1 MQRMSDM
8 LTRWLDGSIRRRGE
22 EQEGGAAPPAEGEG
36 GNPQPEQERGAAP
49 LAEGEGGNP
58 QPEQERGAAPLAEGE
73 GGNPQP
79 EQEAADQPALPAAQ
93 AIDASLP
100 DTSLPPAQS
109 RDTSLPAAQSGDLP
123 AQQEASPVAQ
133 GPEPGRGG
141 GGTLGEVPTVRGE
154 DGGGEL
160 LLCDEDGRGTLDG
173 GGLTE
178 GVQGSCEEPRVA
190 GGREVAMDSGCER
203 DRTAADRPEEVGARA
218 EGHCSRALRESEEA
232 QPAPSR
238 KQSET
243 ACDSAACMSDAPVAA
258 VSGSGSES
266 ASHVSR
272 SVISQPPQ
280 TATSHIT
287 ASSDSCAQSSSA
299 PCDDS
304 RVQSEGEEAAQTW
317 PESVDLSGPGV
328 GMGSDDPRP
337 ASSLQHSAVPQP
349 PPHTGCAQEPLT
361 DPHTGLDSSTV
372 PALDVPPGSG
382 GGGHNC
388 SLGMATSASAGV
400 AGQGVT
406 AAGTRLEPVISLH
419 YSQQGQ
425 CSGSSSTCRHGLHCR
440 KFRQAN
446 EKLSSVFCL

>member
-22 EQEGGAAPPAEGEG
+22 EQEGGAAP
-36 GNPQPEQERGAAP
+36 

-58 QPEQERGAAPLAEGE
+58 QQEQERGAAPPAEGE

-79 EQEAADQPALPAAQ
+79 EQEAADQPALPTAQ
-93 AIDASLP
+93 ATDTSLP
-100 DTSLPPAQS
+100 DTTLPPAQS
-109 RDTSLPAAQSGDLP
+109 RDTSLPPAQSRDLP

-160 LLCDEDGRGTLDG
+160 LLCDEDGRGTLDR

-218 EGHCSRALRESEEA
+218 EGHCSQALCESEEA
-232 QPAPSR
+232 PPAPSR

-243 ACDSAACMSDAPVAA
+243 ACDSAACMSDAPVAT
-258 VSGSGSES
+258 VSRSGSES
-266 ASHVSR
+266 VSRVSR
-272 SVISQPPQ
+272 SVTSQPPQ
-280 TATSHIT
+280 MATSHIT
-287 ASSDSCAQSSSA
+287 VCSDSCAQSSSA
-299 PCDDS
+299 LSDDS
-304 RVQSEGEEAAQTW
+304 CVQSDRKEAAQTW
-317 PESVDLSGPGV
+317 PESVDLSGQGV
-328 GMGSDDPRP
+328 GMGNDDPRP
-337 ASSLQHSAVPQP
+337 DSCLQHSTVPQP

-382 GGGHNC
+382 GGGHNS
-388 SLGMATSASAGV
+388 SLGMATSANAGV

-425 CSGSSSTCRHGLHCR
+425 CSWELFYMQTWTAL
-440 KFRQAN
+440 
-446 EKLSSVFCL
+446 